1 MTEDSVEA
9 RRAYIQSVK
18 DSFHQESQRGGRNT
32 AGSIGEEEDALV
44 GSGTMFKVRLLISAF
59 LLAAFIFCDR
69 TGERIASYTTEE
81 VYARLEENYDYT
93 KFNKY
98 VMMSS
103 DAFHKEVEDEPS
115 GIK

>member
-1 MTEDSVEA
+1 MKEDSIEA

-18 DSFHQESQRGGRNT
+18 DSFKQEKGSGVKAADGAEEEVF
-32 AGSIGEEEDALV
+32 AGSG
-44 GSGTMFKVRLLISAF
+44 FKVRLLISAF

-69 TGERIASYTTEE
+69 TGEKIASLTTDE
-81 VYARLEENYDYT
+81 VCAKLEENYDYT
-93 KFNKY
+93 KLNKY

-115 GIK
+115 GTK

>member
-18 DSFHQESQRGGRNT
+18 DSFDQENRRGGRNA
-32 AGSIGEEEDALV
+32 AGAGGGEDDVIAGM
-44 GSGTMFKVRLLISAF
+44 GSMFKVRLLISAF

-93 KFNKY
+93 KLNKY

-103 DAFHKEVEDEPS
+103 DAFPKEVEDEPS
-115 GIK
+115 GIE

>member
-18 DSFHQESQRGGRNT
+18 DSFHQESRKGGRNA
-32 AGSIGEEEDALV
+32 AGTFDEEDAFV
-44 GSGTMFKVRLLISAF
+44 GSGNMFKVRLLISAF
-59 LLAAFIFCDR
+59 LLGAFIFCDR
-69 TGERIASYTTEE
+69 TGEKIANYTTEE

-93 KFNKY
+93 NLNKY